1 MIKKLVMLFL
11 LILGMTT
18 TIPLYANAAVNETE
32 LNAFLKELEWTKE
45 QLVSYLD
52 IEWEHTLDDFESVEE
67 LRDWLSPVID
77 EEILQQILDEYG
89 ISESYLL
96 QFLKEQNKT
105 LAHFKFYDDLFY
117 YLSDTLEIDEQQLAE
132 FLNEL
137 NWTEEDLEEYLA
149 TWGMS
154 IYEFSTVGQIK
165 NFLGD
170 LLNEENLDELLSDY
184 GWTRAQLDAQLKAD
198 GLTLAEFKFYDDLK
212 EYMYSFLEI
221 DVEELATYL
230 QSIGLTRDEFDNY
243 LWYQYELTVDDFRTL
258 EELQD
263 FLGELLTEEN
273 LVNLLDDYEITRDE
287 LDELLAE
294 YGFTIE
300 DFIFYD
306 DLDMFLWDVLLQWD
320 WDLEDL
326 LDAETAALFKRIG
339 LETYELENIFIHLFE
354 QLEES
359 PSLWDEVENLYYFL
373 EEYEGVEAS
382 DLSIAE
388 LIHFAKT
395 AKYYLDVFQ
404 FDVSFAIRENG
415 IDTPLSFQNLLTLAS
430 LNDDQKLVISL
441 YSKGGS
447 LLADFLFDNELL
459 GLKPPTIEK
468 PDEGKQP
475 SKPKP
480 NHPEVEQPIKD
491 IPLKDHDKQTSTDSE
506 NGQTLPNTAT
516 ENYTFI
522 FIGTAL
528 LALGFLLWT
537 FRRIRFTH

>member
-1 MIKKLVMLFL
+1 MLFL